1 MPMATHIGE
10 YAFARCERLTS
21 VEMPS
26 AVVVDPSAFHGSAFR
41 CPPRLPQV
49 TGHKRVRKQLGRC
62 SICLEP
68 METSA
73 CQFGCDH
80 VMHDACFC
88 KMWAA
93 GHTDCPLCRAPIRKR
108 IRISTLRPI

>member
-1 MPMATHIGE
+1 MGGSR
-10 YAFARCERLTS
+10 AFARCERLTS

-108 IRISTLRPI
+108 IRISTLRPKSG